1 MDKPLSAPRGPD
13 DGGKKQKRPREA
25 SSGRE
30 GADKRGRRDGRRDG
44 GRRGGG
50 RGGGGGRGDGP
61 RHRGGRGGRIGGTGP
76 RRAPDRDTV
85 RFSYKWAV
93 TPEKQRVPTGAES
106 TSDRGAVASLRA
118 HGMGPVR
125 PDPIKKRGAGRPD
138 HRRRPRLRL
147 PRLISAQ
154 VLTVRA
160 FGAELMKIGSGGSL
174 EISSG
179 GFRTWRTFQALN
191 MVLAPVGLELE
202 ADPEGRGAG
211 YRGGKWSLTSKN
223 GWTLPFEDDMKLSAF
238 PTRDWKRILPQ
249 LESLPEDVEFVV
261 AKD

>member
-1 MDKPLSAPRGPD
+1 MFSLCFLVALVCKSEEHFVRLSSCFTQSHILYMDKPLSAPRGPD

-50 RGGGGGRGDGP
+50 RGGGGGGRGDGP
-61 RHRGGRGGRIGGTGP
+61 RHRGGRGGRSGGTGP

-125 PDPIKKRGAGRPD
+125 PDPIKNAVPD
-138 HRRRPRLRL
+138 DPT
-147 PRLISAQ
+147 I
-154 VLTVRA
+154 VD
-160 FGAELMKIGSGGSL
+160 G
-174 EISSG
+174 
-179 GFRTWRTFQALN
+179 QAY
-191 MVLAPVGLELE
+191 
-202 ADPEGRGAG
+202 G
-211 YRGGKWSLTSKN
+211 YH
-223 GWTLPFEDDMKLSAF
+223 
-238 PTRDWKRILPQ
+238 
-249 LESLPEDVEFVV
+249 V
-261 AKD
+261 

>member
-44 GRRGGG
+44 GRRGGSRG
-50 RGGGGGRGDGP
+50 GGGGGRGDGP

-106 TSDRGAVASLRA
+106 T
-118 HGMGPVR
+118 PE
-125 PDPIKKRGAGRPD
+125 
-138 HRRRPRLRL
+138 HRRRPSLRL

>member
-1 MDKPLSAPRGPD
+1 MQTRGHFRDISRTKVGRMTSILVSMALMAMPITQYTLQEVHSNGYRVIKPN
-13 DGGKKQKRPREA
+13 KKRQTAEE
-25 SSGRE
+25 SSCDWHGSH
-30 GADKRGRRDGRRDG
+30 
-44 GRRGGG
+44 
-50 RGGGGGRGDGP
+50 
-61 RHRGGRGGRIGGTGP
+61 HRYLFNVCNGRIGGTGP

-93 TPEKQRVPTGAES
+93 TPEKQRVP
-106 TSDRGAVASLRA
+106 
-118 HGMGPVR
+118 
-125 PDPIKKRGAGRPD
+125 
-138 HRRRPRLRL
+138 
-147 PRLISAQ
+147 
-154 VLTVRA
+154 TVRA

>member
-50 RGGGGGRGDGP
+50 RGGGGRGGGGGGRGDGP

-93 TPEKQRVPTGAES
+93 TPEKQR
-106 TSDRGAVASLRA
+106 
-118 HGMGPVR
+118 
-125 PDPIKKRGAGRPD
+125 
-138 HRRRPRLRL
+138 
-147 PRLISAQ
+147 

>member
-50 RGGGGGRGDGP
+50 RGGGGGGRGDGP

-93 TPEKQRVPTGAES
+93 TPEKQR
-106 TSDRGAVASLRA
+106 
-118 HGMGPVR
+118 
-125 PDPIKKRGAGRPD
+125 
-138 HRRRPRLRL
+138 
-147 PRLISAQ
+147 